1 MTGRDRDLPLMQVWI
16 NDYIAATYH
25 LDIESHGVF
34 FSILINTWKRRGK
47 PFAVDGGELR
57 QVLRINR
64 EKQWQRI
71 KKKILHLF
79 DTSQG
84 TFKSPILENMWQKA
98 IERSEQSSRAANKRW
113 AKERKNTDTADAT
126 ASNGHCQPE
135 LESEQVLESEQEL
148 KLKQV
153 LDPEPHKKRDI
164 KQSLQCD
171 EYGHGSYKK

>member
-1 MTGRDRDLPLMQVWI
+1 MMGRDRNLPLMQIWI

-25 LDIESHGVF
+25 LDIESHGAF
-34 FSILINTWKRRGK
+34 FSILIHTWKRCGK
-47 PFAVDGGELR
+47 PFAVDGEELR

-71 KKKILHLF
+71 KKKISHLF

-84 TFKSPILENMWQKA
+84 TFRSPMLENMWQKA

-113 AKERKNTDTADAT
+113 ANQRKNPDTEDAI

-135 LESEQVLESEQEL
+135 SEQELDSEQEL
-148 KLKQV
+148 KLKQI
-153 LDPEPHKKRDI
+153 LNPEPHKKRDVR
-164 KQSLQCD
+164 QSLKYD
-171 EYGHGSYKK
+171 EFGYGSYKK

>member
-1 MTGRDRDLPLMQVWI
+1 MMGKDKNLPLMQIWI

-25 LDIESHGVF
+25 LDIESHGAF
-34 FSILINTWKRRGK
+34 FSILIHTWKRCSK
-47 PFAVDGGELR
+47 PFAVDGEELR

-71 KKKILHLF
+71 KKKIWHLF

-113 AKERKNTDTADAT
+113 SNQKKNADTADAT
-126 ASNGHCQPE
+126 ASNGHYQLESELDQE
-135 LESEQVLESEQEL
+135 LESDQEL
-148 KLKQV
+148 KLKQI
-153 LDPEPHKKRDI
+153 LNPESHKTGDI

-171 EYGHGSYKK
+171 EFGYGSFKK

>member
-1 MTGRDRDLPLMQVWI
+1 MTGREKNLPLMQVWI

-25 LDIESHGVF
+25 LDIESHGAF
-34 FSILINTWKRRGK
+34 FSILIHTWKRCGK
-47 PFAVDGGELR
+47 PFAVDGEELR

-71 KKKILHLF
+71 KKKISHLF

-84 TFKSPILENMWQKA
+84 TFRSPMLENMWQRA

-135 LESEQVLESEQEL
+135 QELNQELESEKEL
-148 KLKQV
+148 KLKQI
-153 LDPEPHKKRDI
+153 LKANMRKKMR
-164 KQSLQCD
+164 
-171 EYGHGSYKK
+171 G

>member
-71 KKKILHLF
+71 KRKIIHLF

-84 TFKSPILENMWQKA
+84 TFRSPMLENMWQRA

-113 AKERKNTDTADAT
+113 GNQRKNPDAEDAT
-126 ASNGHCQPE
+126 ASNGHYQPEQELNQE
-135 LESEQVLESEQEL
+135 LESEKEL
-148 KLKQV
+148 KLKQI
-153 LDPEPHKKRDI
+153 LNPEPHKKSDI
-164 KQSLQCD
+164 RHSLNCD
-171 EYGHGSYKK
+171 EFGFGSDKE